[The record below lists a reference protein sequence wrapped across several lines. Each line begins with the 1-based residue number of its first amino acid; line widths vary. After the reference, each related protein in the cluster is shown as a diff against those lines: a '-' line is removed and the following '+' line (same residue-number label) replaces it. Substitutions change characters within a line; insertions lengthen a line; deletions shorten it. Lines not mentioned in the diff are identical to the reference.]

1 MDLTHDRMDRAL
13 WLRALDGARV
23 MLRRDR
29 LRHALL
35 VLLLGL
41 PLRVLAVDLQL
52 TSLTDAGHD
61 PVPAGATVIYHV
73 SVTNGAQDNADATV
87 TIFDLPVGTALAS
100 TAPAACSVTG
110 TAASG
115 VTRVSCANPR
125 LNANNPLAHEFDL
138 PVTTAGS
145 QPVVITLHAAIGYA
159 AAAPDF
165 SIPIAGLAGDD
176 LFYGADTNTGNN
188 RLAQTTTL
196 QSASDLQLVKTASP
210 DPVIGGGEITYTLR
224 VRNNGPSVAAGF
236 GVDDTLPAGV
246 VLVAGSQSG
255 AGWTFSG
262 ADGIHAG
269 SLAVGAEA
277 SYSFRARVNVG
288 TGNVI
293 NGASITAG
301 STPDP
306 LPDNDSAT
314 VTTQVI
320 AGADMRITKGV
331 NPAPASAG
339 QDVTFTLTPRN
350 EGPSAAIG
358 VTVRDELPEGFVVQA
373 ITPPTG
379 WNCSTDTTGPR
390 PVVSCARTG
399 TMNAGTQAAISIV
412 AAVPSTG
419 PNSDGTV
426 TNSAEVA
433 ATTADPD
440 LANNSGSVSFTVLPD
455 GADLEMHKSKA
466 PALVPTYAGG
476 NRLDSLMTS
485 TLGVRNLGPR
495 SVTGQL
501 QVVDALAVGEE
512 WVDSSGNPLAANTP
526 VSVGGWSCEVDRLWD
541 GSTAQ
546 RITCTLTS
554 GYPVAANTYAPAL
567 ALHTLARSAGTLT
580 NTACTGGS
588 GGPLPP
594 LTSGDINRDPV
605 SGNDCT
611 GSSSR
616 VTAERGDLALG
627 KTTSLPAGKVLG
639 IGDAAVEYT
648 LTVTND
654 GADGTTGV
662 VVNDPI
668 PGFVAGVTTVEAIST
683 PAGWSCGLETSTW
696 ICRSG
701 ATVLAAGGTA
711 SIVFRVRRGLYDSL
725 GESAGTCAGVP
736 MPAGR
741 FCNTA
746 GVGIDASVPG
756 SIGETNFA
764 NNEAADWVE
773 IHPVANMA
781 TTQKSISSG
790 TPGRAG
796 VETTYTIQYQ
806 NRGPSPVTDVFLRD
820 TFTLPANDAGFV
832 LIAATRTPG
841 STACAVQTPLAPG
854 IVATAAA
861 GGTSYSNTNGSDATL
876 TIVCP
881 RLATMA
887 TGNTQS
893 MLVRIRPNVDAGNTG
908 RTFTNVADFRFD
920 VDQDG
925 IPDAAA
931 QGTLPGGQGY
941 NYNADASDDTR
952 SASLPFS
959 AGAVDLIANKADQGF
974 SGAVD
979 PLGYDSRPGNEANNR
994 IHYRIAVSNS
1004 GPSLATATTITDTIA
1019 PPRADV
1025 TVRFIG
1031 TRTGTSAAMTGIL
1044 VPANDPA
1051 SPCALATGSSN
1062 PTTGA
1067 PLALV
1072 CTMPGAGTM
1081 PLQDGVIANGQTS
1094 YLYLVYEYGNSPAA
1108 NGDTLMNAV
1117 AVASNETE
1125 TNSANNAASE
1135 STTIRIRADLALSK
1149 TAVTTEPA
1157 ADPAVALPAA
1167 ASAVH
1172 LLQPF
1177 WYVLEVENL
1186 GPGHSLS
1193 RDRSGSNPLDGDG
1206 AVVSDTLPA
1215 GLEVLGGAAAIRWQ
1229 KIGTTSDPGVVPAGA
1244 GGCSLAGAAVSCHMG
1259 DLAFGGRARIL
1270 IPVRWMSWP
1279 GAGPVSNTAT
1289 AASEQ
1294 LDPVP
1299 GNNSATHDL
1308 QVRKSSLTGVVFEDR
1323 ERSGANGGIRQGGEP
1338 GISGVR
1344 LRLSG
1349 TDAYGNVL
1357 GGGTG
1362 YIEVGTAADGSYLFD
1377 NLAPAGAAG
1386 YTLTQIQPP
1395 THVNGPVNPPTSG
1408 SDAPSAGGTFETVNP
1423 VRTADSVYSAIVLPA
1438 NTAAARYDF
1447 PEVRRPALSG
1457 FVYVDAN
1464 YNDVRDAGTD
1474 GAIAGATLELLDAA
1488 SGDVIASAQTN
1499 AAGFY
1504 TFNDLDPLIV
1514 YSLREALPGGSWRNR
1529 PTAVNPG
1536 TIGGVACATGC
1547 SAGSGVS
1554 GDAASTDRISNIDL
1568 AAGLDGADFNFG
1580 EEAIT
1585 AISGHVYVDR
1595 NGNGGFDTGDAGS
1608 MNSAANGGIAGVE
1621 IILYDGGG
1629 TELARTTT
1637 DANGAYL
1644 FDELSVGRP
1653 YRIVET
1659 QPAGYADGSENAGNE
1674 ITIAALAASGTA
1686 DADFGER
1693 LGALA
1698 GVVFE
1703 DYSASIAG
1711 NNNGVQDAGE
1721 QGIANVTL
1729 TLSGVDINGN
1739 TVSRTLSSAA
1749 GGGYRFADLLAGTY
1763 TITETQPPAYLDGKH
1778 RAGNATTPGSN
1789 AVANVISGIGLAA
1802 GESASGYLYGELAAA
1817 PINGTVYLDR
1827 NDDGTFD
1834 AGDGGIP
1841 GVTIVIEEETAP
1853 GIWTVVHTQQTGP
1866 DGGYSYPDA
1875 AVGRN
1880 YRITETQP
1888 AGLAEGRQ
1896 NGSASATPNVVTL
1909 TNLPPGGVLNS
1920 HFGEL
1925 AASIAGS
1932 VWLDANNDG
1941 VRDPGEAGIAGV
1953 SISLPAGTLDARGN
1967 VITAVLTDS
1976 AGSYRFDDLLAGNYT
1991 VTEQAAQPLV
2001 MVGGNPVTTLDGIT
2015 VAGRIGGAPVGS
2027 ATAVTVTPSAVT
2039 AIVLGA
2045 GAHSSGND
2053 FGEILPVSV
2062 AGLVFIDTNNDGLQS
2077 GAAETGIAGVSIELS
2092 GVDDTATPVSVSLVS
2107 DADGRFSFTG
2117 LRPGIYTLTEP
2128 TQPPDTA
2135 NGITTAGTVDGL
2147 ASAATATPVTTL
2159 PSRISSIDLGRPGSV
2174 SADNLFAEVPRN
2186 SGITGRVWLDA
2197 DNDGVVDPGE
2207 SGIAGVTVELRGTAI
2222 DGTTVELSV
2231 TTDVDGHYRFTS
2243 LPPGTYTVTEPTQ
2256 PPGTLDGRTVTGAPG
2271 ATPTAPGTSPSR
2283 ITTIQVGVGEV
2294 SADNNFGEIPTG
2306 SIAGHVYN
2314 DSNDDG
2320 LRQSDEGG
2328 YALVDL
2334 VLSGVDDLGSS
2345 VHVTVGTDAQG
2356 RYVFDGLR
2364 PGTYAVTQP
2373 DQPAETLNG
2382 ATSAGHVGGTV
2393 VGVATDRGTVPS
2405 AISGIVL
2412 PVGAAS
2418 IDNNFGEIGDSP
2430 DMLVTKSSAT
2440 SKFTVNNIA
2449 TYTLRVRNGGQKAS
2463 QGEYVVRDRLPQ
2475 GLTLVAAPAG
2485 EGWLCSGAAGE
2496 DRFECRSS
2504 RSVAAGAV
2512 STAAITVQAR
2522 VAAVAA
2528 EAGRVNN
2535 VVIIEGGG
2543 ENGFRAPTAAERNA
2557 FEGDISTLPLCEAG
2571 ITRNACRVENEVQR
2585 AGSVGGTVWLD
2596 GGSDPAWLDGGDER
2610 LPGWIVELVDPAS
2623 GGIAQSTTTA
2633 ADGSYRFDDVIPGE
2647 KWHIRFRDPASGIV
2661 WAWPVNQETAAGTGT
2676 RCDADAAI
2684 TAGEASACRVG
2695 DAGTSDLQVVLKPGA
2710 HLPQQS
2716 LPVDP
2721 SGVVYDSTTRDPVP
2735 GSIVTLTPVGSCTA
2749 YDPGTSILNALAGG
2763 YRIEGNAIS
2772 MTVGSTGFYQFV
2784 FAPSAPA
2791 RCEFRLTV
2799 TPPADYRFASS
2810 LIPAEQGALSPAGD
2824 AGSVHRVQPQLL
2836 PPTGAV
2842 GAQTQYWLNLFA
2854 GSGTADII
2862 HNHIPLDAAQGTALV
2877 IVKVGDRRVAEI
2889 GDTVQYT
2896 ITVRQT
2902 AGAPLRALDVL
2913 DTLPRGFTY
2922 IEGTA
2927 RVDGQAIVEP
2937 AGRPGPRLGFA
2948 LGAIE
2953 PGTQRVLS
2961 YRVRVGV
2968 GAQQGDGVNRAQAHG
2983 CSITGGC
2990 VDATSFT
2997 PVPGSIP
3004 SNLSQYRVR
3013 VSGGVFAAEA
3023 CVLGKIFVDCNNN
3036 HVQDREELGIPGVR
3050 LYFSDGTWMISDSEG
3065 KYSYCG
3071 LTPQSHTL
3079 KVDVA
3084 TLPRGSRLTTS
3095 SNRNLG
3101 DADSLLLDLKNGELH
3116 RADFIE
3122 GSCSNPVLEQVKARR
3137 TQGEIRAPESET
3149 GQPALRF
3156 ESKPELAP
3164 RQATDTAN
3172 QRPIVRPRGSPRA
3185 AGAAQEVQP

>member
-1 MDLTHDRMDRAL
+1 MNCAPR
-13 WLRALDGARV
+13 LRALGNGLA
-23 MLRRDR
+23 MLQRCG
-29 LRHALL
+29 LRYGFLALL
-35 VLLLGL
+35 LVL

-52 TSLTDAGHD
+52 TSLTDAGYD

-73 SVTNGAQDNADATV
+73 SVANGAQDNADNTV
-87 TIFDLPVGTALAS
+87 TIFDLPVGTTLAAS
-100 TAPAACSVTG
+100 APAACSVTG
-110 TAASG
+110 IAATG
-115 VTRVSCANPR
+115 VTRVSCTNPR
-125 LNANNPLAHEFDL
+125 LNANNPVAHEFEL
-138 PVTTAGS
+138 PVSTASS

-159 AAAPDF
+159 SAAPDVNT
-165 SIPIAGLAGDD
+165 PIANLAGDD
-176 LFYGADTNTGNN
+176 GFYAADTNTGNN

-196 QSASDLQLVKTASP
+196 QSASDLVLVKTASP

-236 GVDDTLPAGV
+236 GVNDILPAGV

-262 ADGIHAG
+262 ANGAHAG
-269 SLAVGAEA
+269 SLAVGAEV

-350 EGPSAAIG
+350 EGPSAASG
-358 VTVRDELPEGFVVQA
+358 VTVRDELPEGFVVRG
-373 ITPPTG
+373 ITPPAN

-390 PVVSCARTG
+390 PVVSCTRSG

-433 ATTADPD
+433 ATTADPN
-440 LANNSGSVSFTVLPD
+440 LANNTGSVSFTVLPD

-501 QVVDALAVGEE
+501 QVVDTLAVGEE
-512 WVDSSGNPLAANTP
+512 WVDSSGNTLAANTP
-526 VSVGGWSCEVDRLWD
+526 VSVGSWTCEVDRLWD
-541 GSTAQ
+541 GATAQ

-554 GYPVAANTYAPAL
+554 GYPVAANTYAPTL
-567 ALHTLARSAGTLT
+567 TLHTLARGAGTLT

-588 GGPLPP
+588 GGSLPP

-616 VTAERGDLALG
+616 VTAERGDLAIS
-627 KTTSLPAGKVLG
+627 KTTSSPVGKVVG

-648 LTVTND
+648 LTVTNA
-654 GADGTTGV
+654 GADGTAGV

-683 PAGWSCGLETSTW
+683 PAGWSCGSQTSTW

-701 ATVLAAGGTA
+701 ATVLAAGDTA
-711 SIVFRVRRGLYDSL
+711 SIVFRVRRGLYDSRN
-725 GESAGTCAGVP
+725 ESAGSCAGVS

-741 FCNTA
+741 FCNIA

-764 NNEAADWVE
+764 NNEASDWVE

-806 NRGPSPVTDVFLRD
+806 NQGPSPVSDVFFRD

-832 LIAATRTPG
+832 LISAVRTPG

-854 IVATAAA
+854 IIAAAAA
-861 GGTSYSNTNGSDATL
+861 GGMSYSNTSGSDATL
-876 TIVCP
+876 TLVCP
-881 RLATMA
+881 RLAVMA
-887 TGNTQS
+887 NGNTQS

-908 RTFTNVADFRFD
+908 RTFTNIADFRFD

-925 IPDAAA
+925 IPDALA

-941 NYNADASDDTR
+941 NYNADTTDDTR

-959 AGAVDLIANKADQGF
+959 AGAVDLIVNKADQGF
-974 SGAVD
+974 AGAVD
-979 PLGYDSRPGNEANNR
+979 PLGYDSRPGNEMNNR
-994 IHYRIAVSNS
+994 IHYRIAVTNS

-1025 TVRFIG
+1025 TVHFIG
-1031 TRTGTSAAMTGIL
+1031 TRTGTAAAMTGTL

-1051 SPCALATGSSN
+1051 SPCALAAGSSN

-1067 PLALV
+1067 PLALI
-1072 CTMPGAGTM
+1072 CTMPGAGTI
-1081 PLQDGVIANGQTS
+1081 PLQGGVIASGQTS
-1094 YLYLVYEYGNSPAA
+1094 YLYLVYEYGNSPEA

-1117 AVASNETE
+1117 AVASSETE
-1125 TNSANNAASE
+1125 TNTANNAASE

-1149 TAVTTEPA
+1149 TAMTTEPDS
-1157 ADPAVALPAA
+1157 DPAMALPAT
-1167 ASAVH
+1167 ASAVN

-1193 RDRSGSNPLDGDG
+1193 RDRSGTNPLNGDG
-1206 AVVSDTLPA
+1206 AIVSDTLPV
-1215 GLEVLGGAAAIRWQ
+1215 GLEVIGGAAAIRWQ
-1229 KIGTTSDPGVVPAGA
+1229 KIGTTSDPGVVPAGS
-1244 GGCSLAGAAVSCHMG
+1244 GSCSLSGVAVSCHMG
-1259 DLAFGGRARIL
+1259 DLAFGGRTRIL
-1270 IPVRWMSWP
+1270 IPVRWTSWP
-1279 GAGPVSNTAT
+1279 GAGTVSNTAT

-1299 GNNSATHDL
+1299 GNNSATHNL
-1308 QVRKSSLTGVVFEDR
+1308 QVRKASLAGLVFEDR
-1323 ERSGANGGIRQGGEP
+1323 DRTAANGGIHQGAEP
-1338 GISGVR
+1338 GISGVT

-1362 YIEVGTAADGSYLFD
+1362 YIEVGTGADGTYLFD
-1377 NLAPAGAAG
+1377 NLAPAGVAG
-1386 YTLTQIQPP
+1386 YTLAQIQPA

-1408 SDAPSAGGTFETVNP
+1408 GDAPSAGGTFETVNP
-1423 VRTADSVYSAIVLPA
+1423 VRTADSVYSGISLPA
-1438 NTAAARYDF
+1438 NTAAVRYNF
-1447 PEVRRPALSG
+1447 PEVRRPSLSG
-1457 FVYVDAN
+1457 FIYVDAN

-1474 GAIAGATLELLDAA
+1474 GAIAGATIELLDAVT
-1488 SGDVIASAQTN
+1488 GDLVATAQTN
-1499 AAGFY
+1499 ASGFY
-1504 TFNDLDPLIV
+1504 TFNNLDPLSV
-1514 YSLREALPGGSWRNR
+1514 HTLREVLPGGSYRNR

-1536 TIGGVACATGC
+1536 TIGGAACVTGC
-1547 SAGSGVS
+1547 SAGSGQS

-1568 AAGLDGADFNFG
+1568 SAGLDGADFNFG

-1595 NGNGGFDTGDAGS
+1595 NGNGGFDAADAGS
-1608 MNSAANGGIAGVE
+1608 VNSAANGGIAGVE

-1659 QPAGYADGSENAGNE
+1659 QPPGYANGSENASNE
-1674 ITIAALAASGTA
+1674 ITIAALAAGGAA

-1703 DYSASIAG
+1703 DYSAGIAN

-1729 TLSGVDINGN
+1729 SLTGLDINGN
-1739 TVSRTLSSAA
+1739 TVSRTLTSAA
-1749 GGGYRFADLLAGTY
+1749 GGGYQFADLLAGTY

-1778 RAGNATTPGSN
+1778 SAGNAATPGSN

-1817 PINGTVYLDR
+1817 PINGSVYLDR
-1827 NDDGTFD
+1827 NDDGIFD
-1834 AGDGGIP
+1834 AGDAGIP
-1841 GVTIVIEEETAP
+1841 GVTIVIEEETTP
-1853 GIWTVVHTQQTGP
+1853 GTWTVVHTRQTGA

-1888 AGLAEGRQ
+1888 TGLAEGRQ
-1896 NGSASATPNVVTL
+1896 NGSASITPNVVTL
-1909 TNLPPGGVLNS
+1909 TSLPPGGVLDN

-1925 AASIAGS
+1925 AASITGS
-1932 VWLDANNDG
+1932 VWLDANNNG
-1941 VRDPGEAGIAGV
+1941 ARDPGEDGIAGV
-1953 SISLPAGTLDARGN
+1953 SITVPAGTRDAFGN
-1967 VITAVLTDS
+1967 IIAPVLTDS
-1976 AGSYRFDDLLAGNYT
+1976 AGSYRFGDLLAGTYM
-1991 VTEQAAQPLV
+1991 VTEQAVQPSV
-2001 MVGGNPVTTLDGIT
+2001 MVGGNPVTTLNGIT
-2015 VAGRIGGAPVGS
+2015 VAGRIGGAAVGS
-2027 ATAVTVTPSAVT
+2027 ATAVTVVPSAVT
-2039 AIVLGA
+2039 AIALTA

-2062 AGLVFIDTNNDGLQS
+2062 SGLVFIDVNNDGLQS

-2092 GVDDTATPVSVSLVS
+2092 GVDDTAATVSVSVTS

-2128 TQPPDTA
+2128 AQPAGTA

-2147 ASAATATPVTTL
+2147 PSAATVTPVTTL
-2159 PSRISSIDLGRPGSV
+2159 PSRISGIDLRHPGSV

-2207 SGIAGVTVELRGTAI
+2207 NGIAGVTVELRGIAI
-2222 DGTTVELSV
+2222 DNTTIELSMI
-2231 TTDVDGHYRFTS
+2231 TDADGHYRFTN

-2256 PPGTLDGRTVTGAPG
+2256 PPGTLDGRTVTSTPG
-2271 ATPTAPGTSPSR
+2271 ATASAPGTAPSR
-2283 ITTIQVGVGEV
+2283 IATLQVDVGEI
-2294 SADNNFGEIPTG
+2294 SADNNFGEIPAG

-2320 LRQSDEGG
+2320 LKQADEGG
-2328 YALVDL
+2328 YALIDL
-2334 VLSGVDDLGSS
+2334 VLTGIDDLGNG
-2345 VHVTVGTDAQG
+2345 VHVTVSTDAQG

-2364 PGTYAVTQP
+2364 PGTYAVTEP
-2373 DQPAETLNG
+2373 DQPEETLNG
-2382 ATSAGHVGGTV
+2382 ATSAGHIGGTV
-2393 VGVATDRGTVPS
+2393 AGVATDRGTVPS
-2405 AISGIVL
+2405 AIANIVL

-2430 DMLVTKSSAT
+2430 DMLVTKSST
-2440 SKFTVNNIA
+2440 TPKFTVNNVA
-2449 TYTLRVRNGGQKAS
+2449 TYTIRVRNGGQKAS

-2475 GLTLVAAPAG
+2475 GLTLVEAPAG
-2485 EGWLCSGAAGE
+2485 EGWSCSGAAGE

-2512 STAAITVQAR
+2512 STADITVQTR

-2535 VVIIEGGG
+2535 VVIIGGGG
-2543 ENGFRAPTAAERNA
+2543 ENAFRAPTPAERNA
-2557 FEGDISTLPLCEAG
+2557 FEGDIGTLPLCEAG

-2596 GGSDPAWLDGGDER
+2596 AGSDPAWLDGGDER
-2610 LPGWIVELVDPAS
+2610 LPGWTVELVDPAS
-2623 GGIAQSTTTA
+2623 GGIAKSATTA

-2735 GSIVTLTPVGSCTA
+2735 GSIVTLTPVGCAA
-2749 YDPGTSILNALAGG
+2749 YDPATSILNALAGG
-2763 YRIEGNAIS
+2763 YRISGNAIS

-2799 TPPADYRFASS
+2799 TPPGDYRFAST
-2810 LIPAEQGALSPAGD
+2810 LIPAEQGSLSPEGD

-2842 GAQTQYWLNLFA
+2842 GAETQYWLTLFA
-2854 GSGTADII
+2854 GSATADII

-2902 AGAPLRALDVL
+2902 AGSPLHALDVV

-2927 RVDGQAIVEP
+2927 RVDGQAIAEP
-2937 AGRPGPRLGFA
+2937 AGRPGPRLGFE
-2948 LGAIE
+2948 LGSIQ

-2990 VDATSFT
+2990 IDATSVR

-3004 SNLSQYRVR
+3004 SNLTQYRVR
-3013 VSGGVFAAEA
+3013 VSGGVFTAEA

-3036 HVQDREELGIPGVR
+3036 HVQDPEELGIPGVR
-3050 LYFSDGTWMISDSEG
+3050 LYFSDGTWMVSDSEG

-3079 KVDVA
+3079 KVDAA
-3084 TLPRGSRLTTS
+3084 TLPKGSRLTTS

-3137 TQGEIRAPESET
+3137 TQGEIRAPEAET

-3156 ESKPELAP
+3156 ESKPRLAP
-3164 RQATDTAN
+3164 RQATDSAN
-3172 QRPIVRPRGSPRA
+3172 QRPIVRPRGSPPA
-3185 AGAAQEVQP
+3185 AGAAKEVQP